1 MSALEQIRQRPI
13 LIISILGVA
22 LLLFILTAVDR
33 PGELFTDNHT
43 VAKVDG
49 EKIDYLEFQKR
60 VEQLSQQYQSQGYT
74 NVDRDQLQS
83 QVLQMMINE
92 TLLNKECDKLGL
104 TVTDTEL
111 SMAMIGENPL
121 PAVTQQVRQMG
132 MPDAKALYDAIANP
146 TKAGITDPQ
155 MIAQLNEI
163 WASLEKSTEEMLLT
177 NKFQTLLNG
186 SLNANKLDAQAVYD
200 QTVKTWTIAQVSKSA
215 STLDDKDFTPTDA
228 ELKARY
234 DEEKEMFRLT
244 EPVHTISY
252 VTVDVKPSDKDLAAG
267 RQTVNNA
274 LAALKTQPGTE
285 GIADNAAFVV
295 NRVSSTAAAMAP
307 QLRNSL
313 DKLAADTIVEVSFIN
328 STYTLAKL
336 LGSST
341 QVDSVL
347 VDMAVVA
354 DEAMT
359 DSLMTR
365 LNAGAKPA
373 DLGEALQ
380 GSRDSMWTS
389 LVDPQMAL
397 LKEELATVETGRYFA
412 PQSAGA
418 QKGMLLRVRQR
429 KAPVTVYDIAQVTYV
444 VEPSAETVDK
454 LNADLRNFLTAN
466 NTPEKFSENAVKAGY
481 TAFDA
486 QVTPSTL
493 QINGMP
499 ESRNVAKWALNA
511 KQGAVSGVFTNERGS
526 RLMGAAVN
534 GVYDGKY
541 VPLTDKRVK
550 EYITREVV
558 TAKKVDK
565 LVADYKGK
573 GKTVADYAKVMGA
586 PVDTTTIAFGRG
598 NAILSANVAVAQKG
612 AVVGPVAL
620 DNAAAVFE
628 VVNID
633 TQARPFNFRQDSQA
647 FAYTQGGPSFS
658 RAIPAILLG
667 NKKVDNKIQKF
678 YSDRQ
683 N

>member
-60 VEQLSQQYQSQGYT
+60 VEQLSQQYQQQGYN
-74 NVDRDQLQS
+74 NVDRDQMQT

-92 TLLNKECDKLGL
+92 ALLNKECAKLGL
-104 TVTDTEL
+104 VVTDNEL
-111 SMAMIGENPL
+111 SQAMIGANPL
-121 PAVTQQVRQMG
+121 PSVTQQVRQLG
-132 MPDAKALYDAIANP
+132 MPDAKALYDAVANP
-146 TKAGITDPQ
+146 AKAGITDPQ
-155 MIAQLNEI
+155 TIAQLNEI
-163 WASLEKSTEEMLLT
+163 WASLEKSTEEMLLQ

-186 SLNANKLDAQAVYD
+186 SLNANKLDAQAAYD
-200 QTVKTWTIAQVSKSA
+200 QTVKTWTIAQVTKSA
-215 STLDDKDFTPTDA
+215 SALDDKDFTPTDA

-234 DEEKEMFRLT
+234 EQDKAMFRLT
-244 EPVHTISY
+244 EPVHAIQY
-252 VTVDVKPSDKDLAAG
+252 VTVDVKPSDSDLAAG
-267 RQTVNNA
+267 RQVVNNA
-274 LAALKTQPGTE
+274 LASLKTQQGTE
-285 GIADNAAFVV
+285 GVADNAAFVV
-295 NRVSSTAAAMAP
+295 NRVNSTASAMAP

-313 DKLAADTIVEVSFIN
+313 EKLQADTVVEVSFIG

-336 LGSST
+336 LGSSS

-359 DSLMTR
+359 DSLMNR

-373 DLGEALQ
+373 DLGEALG

-389 LVDPQMAL
+389 LVDPQMAI
-397 LKEELATVETGRYFA
+397 LKDELATVETGRYFK

-418 QKGMLLRVRQR
+418 QNGMLLRVRQR
-429 KAPVTVYDIAQVTYV
+429 KAPVMVYDIAQITYE

-454 LNADLRNFLTAN
+454 LNSDLRNFLASN
-466 NTPEKFSENAVKAGY
+466 DTPAKFSENAVKSGY

-493 QINGMP
+493 QINGLP

-511 KQGAVSGVFTNERGS
+511 KEGQVSGVFTNERGT
-526 RLMGAAVN
+526 RLMGAAVS
-534 GVYDGKY
+534 GVYKGDY
-541 VPLTDKRVK
+541 FPLSDKRVN
-550 EYITREVV
+550 EYISRQVI
-558 TAKKVDK
+558 AQKKADK

-573 GKTVADYAKVMGA
+573 GKTLADYAKAMNA
-586 PVDTTTIAFGRG
+586 QVDTTTMAFGRG
-598 NAILSANVAVAQKG
+598 NAVLTANVAVAQKG
-612 AVVGPVAL
+612 TVVGPLAL
-620 DNAAAVFE
+620 DNAATVFE

-647 FAYTQGGPSFS
+647 FAYTQGGMSFS
-658 RAIPAILLG
+658 RLIPAILLG
-667 NKKVDNKIQKF
+667 NKKIDNKIQKF